1 MNDNLIKY
9 LHELEENTAITMQN
23 EQLSTREE
31 SFTTYVLSQIAA
43 KVGANDFQVVHAE
56 LKDMAGRYQGEIYAY
71 NESENQEVL
80 TLFYTIYK
88 PVVNNQVV
96 ILNDSDIQYAWNR
109 LQGFYEKAIRG
120 EHLDMTEDN
129 DGYDICKLIYDHNS
143 TYQTIRFIVLSNASI
158 KKSEPKKLRIH
169 SKETDTNIWDLKK
182 LAGNLTNTSDHIE
195 INIDFENDPY
205 YKYDIPYLE
214 MASGDSNYRCFL
226 MMFPAKLIYKLY
238 KKWNTDLLLYNVRY
252 WLTFKKT
259 KRKHT
264 NSDIRETLR
273 SEKQMSLAYNN
284 GITAIATNVR
294 LAETNGN
301 MTVNDSDDNYTSSHQ
316 ISMGM
321 LKAIENFQIVNGGQT
336 TASIFKAKDLEPG
349 KINLTGAFVQVKL
362 VVLSNTDNIHDLA
375 SKISKSSNSQNA
387 VKDSDFSVSEQFN
400 TKMQELSRLIRIPN
414 DKGEIS
420 YWFFERIRGQYEEEL
435 SRNTRKEDYETF
447 KAKFPKENKFSKENV
462 AIAWKSWDMEPFDA
476 VKGAGTTYDLFITKQ
491 LETGN
496 VPDEH
501 YYKETIALLIIYNF
515 LKARPENRNYK
526 NAKASVITF
535 TMAYLRYRTF
545 DSIDLLEIWDKQGL
559 TEGQKKALNKLCELV
574 FERLN
579 RLALEEGT
587 TVLSYGKR
595 KDSFPSLCSK
605 ITGAEA
611 SAIARLLEE

>member
-1 MNDNLIKY
+1 MNNNIVNY
-9 LHELEENTAITMQN
+9 LLDLEENTAFTMQN
-23 EQLSTREE
+23 EQLSTREDA
-31 SFTTYVLSQIAA
+31 FTTFVLSQIAA

-56 LKDMAGRYQGEIYAY
+56 LKDMVGRYRGEIFAY

-88 PVVNNQVV
+88 PVINNQVV
-96 ILNDSDIQYAWNR
+96 ILNDTDIQSAWNR
-109 LQGFYEKAIRG
+109 LQGFYEKSIRG
-120 EHLDMTEDN
+120 EHLDMNEDN
-129 DGYDICKLIYDHNS
+129 VAYDACKLIYDHNS
-143 TYQTIRFIVLSNASI
+143 TYQTIRFIILSNCSI
-158 KKSEPKKLRIH
+158 KKSEPKKLRIY

-195 INIDFENDPY
+195 INIDFENDPDY
-205 YKYDIPYLE
+205 NYDIPYLE

-273 SEKQMSLAYNN
+273 NERQMFLAYNN

-294 LAETNGN
+294 LDELNGN
-301 MTVNDSDDNYTSSHQ
+301 LTVNDSDENYTSSHQ

-336 TASIFKAKDLEPG
+336 TASIFKAKDIDS

-362 VVLSNTDNIHDLA
+362 VVLSNSDNINELA

-400 TKMQELSRLIRIPN
+400 TKMQELSRMIRIPN
-414 DKGEIS
+414 EKGDIT
-420 YWFFERIRGQYEEEL
+420 YWFYERIRGQYEEEL
-435 SRNTRKEDYETF
+435 SRNKKREDVESF
-447 KAKFPKENKFSKENV
+447 RAKYPKENKFSKENL
-462 AIAWKSWDMEPFDA
+462 AIVWKSWEMEPFDA

-491 LETGN
+491 LENGF
-496 VPDEH
+496 VPDADF
-501 YYKETIALLIIYNF
+501 YKETIGLLIIYNF
-515 LKARPENRNYK
+515 LKSRPENRNYK

-535 TMAYLRYRTF
+535 SIAYLHYITF
-545 DSIDLLEIWDKQGL
+545 DSFNLIDIWDKQCL
-559 TEGQKKALNKLCELV
+559 TEGQKKAFNKLCEIV

-579 RLALEEGT
+579 ILASNEGT

-595 KDSFPSLCSK
+595 KDSFPGLCGK
-605 ITGAEA
+605 IKGEEA
-611 SAIARLLEE
+611 NLILKLLRE